1 MSAQTVQPCP
11 LIKLSQE
18 VVTYRNG
25 QMFRKIFSYYV
36 RSVLSIQ
43 LSIAG
48 MTVKL
53 KTDYFFLTLNSDM
66 FSLRSNVSAFQ
77 TCCYTNTTQTS
88 ALLNNSKRHSLLATF
103 QLQILWFAFS
113 CQ

>member
-1 MSAQTVQPCP
+1 
-11 LIKLSQE
+11 
-18 VVTYRNG
+18 
-25 QMFRKIFSYYV
+25 MFRKIFSYYV

-53 KTDYFFLTLNSDM
+53 KIGNFFLTLNSDM

-77 TCCYTNTTQTS
+77 TCCYTNKITKTS
-88 ALLNNSKRHSLLATF
+88 ARLK
-103 QLQILWFAFS
+103 
-113 CQ
+113 